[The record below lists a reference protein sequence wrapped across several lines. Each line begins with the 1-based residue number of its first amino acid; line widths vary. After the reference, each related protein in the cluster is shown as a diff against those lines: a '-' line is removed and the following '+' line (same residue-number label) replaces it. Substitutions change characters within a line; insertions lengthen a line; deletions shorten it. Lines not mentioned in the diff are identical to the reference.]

1 MARST
6 CISAEAREPTE
17 GGTVEELIPF
27 VKELL
32 SQRPGRGLLKV
43 YLVGSVFALLGTVI
57 GLVETVCH
65 PFSSGDAVDSEVA
78 VTLTTPSARQQNH
91 VAVREDANAEE
102 KEVLKEKLAE
112 LAGDAALT
120 ITLSKRPTS
129 SQRSLANRLHAS

>member
-6 CISAEAREPTE
+6 CISAEARDPIE
-17 GGTVEELIPF
+17 GGTMEELIPF
-27 VKELL
+27 AKELL
-32 SQRPGRGLLKV
+32 SQRPSRGLLKV

-65 PFSSGDAVDSEVA
+65 PFTSSDTMDSDVA
-78 VTLTTPSARQQNH
+78 VTLTTPLARQQNP
-91 VAVREDANAEE
+91 VAIREDVDAEE
-102 KEVLKEKLAE
+102 KKILKEKLAE

-129 SQRSLANRLHAS
+129 SQRSMANRLHAS